1 VHNILLNRKHA
12 TMKKT
17 FEWPDILDDEELVKL
32 EDTNALEEHNLTKDI
47 MLVLNSSE
55 VKNSDSVGFIVEKKD
70 MVIEGQYSS
79 AENKLKFYDES
90 EITNDLAF
98 KKFLQEK
105 FPKLLIEK
113 INQMQLINNI
123 DQINK

>member
-1 VHNILLNRKHA
+1 
-12 TMKKT
+12 MKKT